1 MLALRLHTEEIA
13 IASVAGK
20 GDTAKVRNL
29 LERGVSHSSRGFFDS
44 TPLMQAEEGGHDEI
58 MRLLLDQ
65 SALVLGEDHYHE

>member
-13 IASVAGK
+13 IASAAGK

-44 TPLMQAEEGGHDEI
+44 TPPMQAEEGGHDEI

-65 SALVLGEDHYHE
+65 SALMLGEDHYHE